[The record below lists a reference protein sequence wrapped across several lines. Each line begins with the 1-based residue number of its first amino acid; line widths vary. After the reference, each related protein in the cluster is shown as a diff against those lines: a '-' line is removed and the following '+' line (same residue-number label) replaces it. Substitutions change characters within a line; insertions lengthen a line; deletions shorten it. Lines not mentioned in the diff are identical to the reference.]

1 MTKLIL
7 ERIGIGFVTLVFV
20 TVLVFLG
27 TELLPGDVAQA
38 VLGQSATP
46 ENVAALR
53 EQMGLNDPAYMR
65 YFGWLGGMLTG
76 NLGTSLANGAEI
88 SDLIGSRVL
97 NTLLLAGLTA
107 LLAVPLSIYLGLISA
122 MNPGSRIDRAITIVS
137 LILVSIPDFLLASI
151 LVLVFAVYLGWF
163 PTISYSVEFDGIG
176 DFFRT
181 MTLPVLTLSAAITAQ
196 MARMTRATILNILAS
211 QYIEMAML
219 KGVPRKKII
228 YLHALIN
235 TVGPVAN
242 VVALNLAYLISGV
255 VIVETI
261 FAYPGLA
268 KLIVDAVAA
277 RDFPVVQG
285 CALIF
290 CSGYILFMLLADVL
304 AIAFNPRLRKTT

>member
-1 MTKLIL
+1 MALLIL
-7 ERIGIGFVTLVFV
+7 RRIGIGFVTLLFV
-20 TVLVFLG
+20 SVLVFIG
-27 TELLPGDVAQA
+27 TEFLPGDVAQA

-46 ENVAALR
+46 ESVAALR
-53 EQMGLNDPAYMR
+53 EQMGLNDPAYVR

-76 NLGTSLANGAEI
+76 DLGTSLANGAQI
-88 SDLIGSRVL
+88 SDLIGSRIG
-97 NTLLLAGLTA
+97 NTLMLGGLTA
-107 LLAVPLSIYLGLISA
+107 LLAVPLSIYLGLVSA
-122 MNPGSRIDRAITIVS
+122 MNPGSRIDRAITVGS

-163 PTISYSVEFDGIG
+163 PTISYSLEFKGVG
-176 DFFRT
+176 HFFKV

-196 MARMTRATILNILAS
+196 MARMTRATILNILSS

-255 VIVETI
+255 VIVETV

-268 KLIVDAVAA
+268 KLIVDAVSA
-277 RDFPVVQG
+277 RDFPIVQA

-290 CSGYILFMLLADVL
+290 CSGYIIFMLMADIL
-304 AIAFNPRLRKTT
+304 AIVFNPRLRKTI